1 MKLKPFH
8 NQVILKQVEE
18 NEQKVGSIIISDLG
32 KELPKVGIVIA
43 VGPGSPNFFNGEVIP
58 VQAKV
63 GDKVAFPSFG
73 GVKFSVDGEDYIV
86 VKDPDLITK
95 IED

>member
-1 MKLKPFH
+1 MKLRPFH
-8 NQVILKQVEE
+8 NQVVLKQLEE

-32 KELPKVGIVIA
+32 KELPKVGTVIA
-43 VGPGSPNFFNGEVIP
+43 VGPGTFTIGGVVMP

-63 GDKVAFPSFG
+63 GEKVAFPAFG

-86 VKDPDLITK
+86 VKDTDLITV

>member
-8 NQVILKQVEE
+8 NQVVLKQLEE

-32 KELPKVGIVIA
+32 KELPKVGTVIA
-43 VGPGSPNFFNGEVIP
+43 VGPGSPNFFNGEIIP
-58 VQAKV
+58 VQAKI
-63 GDKVAFPSFG
+63 GDKVAFPAFG
-73 GVKFSVDGEDYIV
+73 GIKFSVDGEDYIV
-86 VKDPDLITK
+86 VKDPDLITV